1 MRISTIGYTLKQG
14 VKNIFRNLRV
24 SLASVATMAACI
36 FLFGLFLAI
45 VMNFNSMLREVEEG
59 VGITVFF
66 EEGAKQEQID
76 KIGQEIKKQ
85 KGVKEVKY
93 VSAEEA
99 WESFIT
105 QYFDGDD
112 QAAAGFKDDNPLAN
126 SSNYEVYLDKIEDQ
140 TELVAYIEGLDGV
153 REVNHSK
160 NASTTLT
167 SLNRVVGYTSI
178 GIIIILFAV
187 AFFLISN
194 TIAMGISIRREEIGI
209 MKLIGATNFFV
220 RAPFVI
226 EGILIGLVGAGLPLG
241 LVYVCYNQLIKYI
254 QDRFHVFTAMGSFLT
269 VQTIFHIL
277 LPVGL
282 GLGVGIGLLGSA
294 VAIRKHLRV

>member
-1 MRISTIGYTLKQG
+1 MTI
-14 VKNIFRNLRV
+14 RWR
-24 SLASVATMAACI
+24 
-36 FLFGLFLAI
+36 
-45 VMNFNSMLREVEEG
+45 
-59 VGITVFF
+59 
-66 EEGAKQEQID
+66 
-76 KIGQEIKKQ
+76 
-85 KGVKEVKY
+85 
-93 VSAEEA
+93 
-99 WESFIT
+99 
-105 QYFDGDD
+105 
-112 QAAAGFKDDNPLAN
+112 N

>member
-14 VKNIFRNLRV
+14 VKNIFRNLRF

-178 GIIIILFAV
+178 GIIIVLFAV

-209 MKLIGATNFFV
+209 MKLIGATNRIIMIPMEV
-220 RAPFVI
+220 
-226 EGILIGLVGAGLPLG
+226 
-241 LVYVCYNQLIKYI
+241 
-254 QDRFHVFTAMGSFLT
+254 
-269 VQTIFHIL
+269 
-277 LPVGL
+277 
-282 GLGVGIGLLGSA
+282 
-294 VAIRKHLRV
+294 